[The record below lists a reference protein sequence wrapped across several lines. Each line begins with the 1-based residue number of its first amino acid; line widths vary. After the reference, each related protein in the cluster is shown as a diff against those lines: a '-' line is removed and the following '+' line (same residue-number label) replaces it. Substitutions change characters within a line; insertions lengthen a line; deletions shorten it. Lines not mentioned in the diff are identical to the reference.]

1 MCIGNNVFSFFQMLY
16 FNSIL
21 SAKVRRDRSICPLAV
36 WNTDEIKWLMK
47 WIEHK
52 GGYDITEV
60 NYYKS

>member
-21 SAKVRRDRSICPLAV
+21 YAKVRRDRSMCPLAV
-36 WNTDEIKWLMK
+36 WITDEIKRLMK

-52 GGYDITEV
+52 RGYGNTEV

>member
-21 SAKVRRDRSICPLAV
+21 YAKVRRDRSMCPLAV
-36 WNTDEIKWLMK
+36 WNTDEIKRLMK

-52 GGYDITEV
+52 RGYGNTEV